1 MIVSGTTPFLF
12 SISSVKHRSL
22 FKLVFRR
29 SQLAWVG
36 TVADSDGSHHARRA
50 SLFHF
55 GIVLS
60 KDVPGP
66 QKGRRASLGLA
77 MKTLGPCA
85 RANDTGTSD
94 AYKHDLT
101 SWDVA
106 EESFDY
112 YLEAVAYKE
121 HMLNVGQH
129 NPQRAYAVRSNV

>member
-1 MIVSGTTPFLF
+1 MGFGITLFCPHACRTQTTIT
-12 SISSVKHRSL
+12 STST
-22 FKLVFRR
+22 
-29 SQLAWVG
+29 A
-36 TVADSDGSHHARRA
+36 A

-77 MKTLGPCA
+77 MKTPGPCA
-85 RANDTGTSD
+85 KANDTGTSD

-101 SWDVA
+101 SLDVA
-106 EESFDY
+106 EESFDC

-121 HMLNVGQH
+121 NMLNVRQH
-129 NPQRAYAVRSNV
+129 KPQRAYAVRGSV